1 MHMRPAYLAAPEH
14 GGAPTGTAAP
24 PPHAH
29 ARVCVC
35 LHGGSALLSAM
46 GNEKRLPSG
55 PTDTHAHLQM
65 RVLWSCPSSHHE
77 HPDVARHEHICTGTH
92 LTAALPHL
100 HRDRGPVCE
109 PVQTVQ

>member
-14 GGAPTGTAAP
+14 GGAPTGTAGP
-24 PPHAH
+24 RPMRMH
-29 ARVCVC
+29 VCVC

-46 GNEKRLPSG
+46 GIEKRLPSG

-65 RVLWSCPSSHHE
+65 RMLWSCLSSRYE
-77 HPDVARHEHICTGTH
+77 HPDVACHEHICTGTR

-109 PVQTVQ
+109 LVQTVH

>member
-1 MHMRPAYLAAPEH
+1 MAERPRVLPAPRHMRMH
-14 GGAPTGTAAP
+14 
-24 PPHAH
+24 
-29 ARVCVC
+29 VCVC
-35 LHGGSALLSAM
+35 VHGGSAVLSAM
-46 GNEKRLPSG
+46 GIEKRLPSG

-65 RVLWSCPSSHHE
+65 RMLKSCSSSRYE

-109 PVQTVQ
+109 LVQTVH